1 MEKNGFTGNHIL
13 CYKASDLLNQFCKL
27 YTLGTDYMYIGNRHW
42 GSDSDV
48 DSFIQ
53 LDLFRSVFIV
63 CLIQIEVEFL
73 RLCLVSF

>member
-1 MEKNGFTGNHIL
+1 MEKSCFTGNHIL
-13 CYKASDLLNQFCKL
+13 CYKESDLLNQFCKL
-27 YTLGTDYMYIGNRHW
+27 YTLGTDYMYIENRHW

-63 CLIQIEVEFL
+63 SLIQIEVEFL
-73 RLCLVSF
+73 RY